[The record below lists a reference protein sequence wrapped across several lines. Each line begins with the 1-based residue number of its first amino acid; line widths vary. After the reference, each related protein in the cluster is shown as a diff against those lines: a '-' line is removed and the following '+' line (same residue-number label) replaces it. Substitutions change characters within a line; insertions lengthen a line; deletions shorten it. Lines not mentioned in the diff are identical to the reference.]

1 MVELHLQR
9 LGICCVFV
17 QFLCTTITHRKSTS
31 HSFQEAVVYLV
42 HIIRFHFHFLPI
54 HLAGWVLS
62 FRYKMGMPCSFSTLD
77 SGSSPLLFGPTTVF
91 ISNLHLSTFLFIRF
105 YRCVCDMAFCAIIA
119 DGMCAIFFFLY
130 LSAICVCVCVGST
143 GIKRAAETLWPL
155 SRVAAVPIAINGTR
169 WDTHSM
175 ALAGGWR
182 APQVIESKRD
192 IERATFT
199 HEYDERRVR
208 RQAVMQSVR

>member
-1 MVELHLQR
+1 MRWAARVGELHLQR

-130 LSAICVCVCVGST
+130 LSAICVCVCWQHRNQTRRRDVVAFESRGRCARRDQWNTVGYT
-143 GIKRAAETLWPL
+143 QHGLGRGLARAASDREW
-155 SRVAAVPIAINGTR
+155 
-169 WDTHSM
+169 
-175 ALAGGWR
+175 
-182 APQVIESKRD
+182 
-192 IERATFT
+192 ER
-199 HEYDERRVR
+199 
-208 RQAVMQSVR
+208 